1 MKERND
7 FMLKTLAAQ
16 IKQYK
21 KSTILTPIFAALEVV
36 MEVLIPMA
44 MARLVKYGIEGGD
57 TGAIY
62 RYGFLMMAMAM
73 LSLVFGSVCAHT
85 ASHASTGF
93 AANLRDGM
101 YRNIQRFSF
110 ANIDKY
116 STAGLVTRMTTD
128 VTNVQ
133 NAFQMITRIAVRSP
147 LTLIFSMIVAFVINP
162 ELAGVFLIPLV
173 LLGVVLGLII
183 KRATH
188 LFDQVFK
195 KYDDLNASVQENVS
209 GIRVVKAFVR
219 EDFED
224 KKFGKAATNVYN
236 LFVKAERIIAFNSPV
251 MMLTIYGS
259 VMALSWLGASLVTGG
274 SLDVGDLT
282 AMYDSNALAL
292 LPQLDRGTRVLGVIN
307 NGGGG
312 IFRALPG
319 ADGHSEA
326 MRKLLVQPH
335 AHSFKAI
342 AEQWGMRYL
351 AIRTAEDF
359 DQLDSLEENSQTLV
373 ELIPD
378 REQTEQ
384 MRLRLANA

>member
-7 FMLKTLAAQ
+7 FMLKTLSAQ

-147 LTLIFSMIVAFVINP
+147 LTLIFSMIAAFVINP

-259 VMALSWLGASLVTGG
+259 VMALSWRGASLVTGG

-312 IFRALPG
+312 IFRTLPG
-319 ADGHSEA
+319 ADGQPET

-351 AIRTAEDF
+351 TIRTAEDF

>member
-1 MKERND
+1 
-7 FMLKTLAAQ
+7 MLKTLAAQ

-147 LTLIFSMIVAFVINP
+147 LTLIF
-162 ELAGVFLIPLV
+162 
-173 LLGVVLGLII
+173 
-183 KRATH
+183 
-188 LFDQVFK
+188 
-195 KYDDLNASVQENVS
+195 
-209 GIRVVKAFVR
+209 
-219 EDFED
+219 
-224 KKFGKAATNVYN
+224 
-236 LFVKAERIIAFNSPV
+236 
-251 MMLTIYGS
+251 
-259 VMALSWLGASLVTGG
+259 
-274 SLDVGDLT
+274 
-282 AMYDSNALAL
+282 
-292 LPQLDRGTRVLGVIN
+292 
-307 NGGGG
+307 
-312 IFRALPG
+312 
-319 ADGHSEA
+319 
-326 MRKLLVQPH
+326 
-335 AHSFKAI
+335 
-342 AEQWGMRYL
+342 
-351 AIRTAEDF
+351 
-359 DQLDSLEENSQTLV
+359 
-373 ELIPD
+373 
-378 REQTEQ
+378 
-384 MRLRLANA
+384 